1 MTVSTTSILRIR
13 RPQRKLRARIFRSP
27 TAVVSLVW
35 LIGLVLAS
43 LTAPLWLRYGPLEQD
58 LAAVLQGPSLAHLL
72 GTDEL
77 GRDILSRLV
86 TAAAPTLFVAVI
98 TPIVAIAVTVPVT
111 LWAARTR
118 RGEGVMNRVSEI
130 VLSLPGTVIILAFI
144 AAVGTNMPLV
154 MTAFGLLLFGAMYK
168 VFFGQAKSLHQQL
181 YVEAAAVDGVRPM
194 TASVRH
200 VLPNMSTT
208 VIVQFVL
215 LFGVG
220 IGLQAGLA
228 FIGLGPQPPEP
239 TWGGMVQTASRFIF
253 QQPWMMVPTGGIL
266 ALTLIAANALADVL
280 AGGTAM
286 PPPLV
291 ALRRRRRRTP
301 QTALAA
307 SAVADDLPMQGAADI
322 DDPAELAIIGD
333 ASIPSSNIDATR
345 SAVDA
350 PDVISI
356 AGLVGDE
363 AADTAWT
370 DDANVVD
377 DETRRVDAAA
387 SVPPALGELVVEDLV
402 IGVDG
407 GPALVTGV
415 SLRVRPG
422 AVMGLVGESGCG
434 KSVTSYA
441 LLGLLSPGLSV
452 RSGRIGWNGAD
463 LAHADEKTLQ
473 RVRGHEIAFISQEP
487 ARALDPMFTVGWQLA
502 AAIRRL
508 RGVRAAEAKRI
519 AQDLL
524 TDVGIVDPPRVL
536 KSFPH
541 QISGGM
547 AQRVAI
553 ALALAGRP
561 RLLIAD
567 EPTTALDVTIQAEIL
582 DLLRGLVA
590 DRGMSIILVTH
601 DLGVVADICD
611 DVSVMYA
618 GEIVETGSVRDVL
631 LRPEHP
637 YTMALIAADPHA
649 TLDVGGAARLASI
662 PGQVPLP
669 ASWTSGCR
677 FAPRC
682 RFARDECL
690 VTVPLDPRAAGD
702 GAVRCVRRDEVR
714 GRQHE
719 WRQPVAVGSG
729 R

>member
-1 MTVSTTSILRIR
+1 MTVSTTSIVRPR
-13 RPQRKLRARIFRSP
+13 RSERKLRLRVLRSP
-27 TAVVSLVW
+27 AAVISIIWLV
-35 LIGLVLAS
+35 GLVLAS
-43 LTAPLWLRYGPLEQD
+43 LTSPLWLRYGPLEQD
-58 LAAVLQGPSLAHLL
+58 LSVVLQGPSPAHLL

-86 TAAAPTLFVAVI
+86 TAAAPTIFIGLVV
-98 TPIVAIAVTVPVT
+98 PIVAVLVTIPIT
-111 LWAARTR
+111 LWAARSR
-118 RGEGVMNRVSEI
+118 RGEGAMNQVSEI

-154 MTAFGLLLFGAMYK
+154 MAAFGLLLFGAMYK
-168 VFFGQAKSLHQQL
+168 IFFGQAKSLHTQL
-181 YVEAAAVDGVRPM
+181 YVEAAAIDGVRPM
-194 TASVRH
+194 RASVRH

-220 IGLQAGLA
+220 IGMQAALA

-239 TWGGMVQTASRFIF
+239 TWGGMIQTASRFIF

-266 ALTLIAANALADVL
+266 ALTLIAANSLADVL
-280 AGGTAM
+280 AGGTAV

-291 ALRRRRRRTP
+291 ALRRRLRRAPATEV
-301 QTALAA
+301 AA
-307 SAVADDLPMQGAADI
+307 SAVADDLP
-322 DDPAELAIIGD
+322 
-333 ASIPSSNIDATR
+333 
-345 SAVDA
+345 V
-350 PDVISI
+350 
-356 AGLVGDE
+356 VGV
-363 AADTAWT
+363 T
-370 DDANVVD
+370 DDAAPESLDMIADASYPGSNADPLRDTAAPVD
-377 DETRRVDAAA
+377 VIAIPPLPTGEADEPTSGPATPGA
-387 SVPPALGELVVEDLV
+387 STSHEQLANDRQGLVVEDLV

-415 SLRVRPG
+415 SMRVRPG
-422 AVMGLVGESGCG
+422 TVMGLVGESGCG

-441 LLGLLSPGLSV
+441 LLGLLAPGLSV
-452 RSGRIGWNGAD
+452 RSGRIGWRDAD
-463 LAHADEKTLQ
+463 LAGATEKTLQ

-487 ARALDPMFTVGWQLA
+487 TRALDPMFTVGAQLA

-508 RGVRAAEAKRI
+508 RGVRRAEAKRI
-519 AQDLL
+519 ASQLL

-536 KSFPH
+536 KSYPH

-553 ALALAGRP
+553 ALALSGTP
-561 RLLIAD
+561 SLLVAD

-582 DLLRGLVA
+582 ALLRGLIA
-590 DRGMSIILVTH
+590 ERGMSIIIVTH

-618 GEIVETGSVRDVL
+618 GEIVETGTVRDVL

-637 YTMALIAADPHA
+637 YTMALLAADPHA
-649 TLDVGGAARLASI
+649 ILDLEGTARLASI

-669 ASWTSGCR
+669 GSWTTGCR
-677 FAPRC
+677 FAQRC

-690 VTVPLDPRAAGD
+690 VTVPLDPRAHGE
-702 GAVRCVRRDEVR
+702 GGVRCVRRDEVQ
-714 GRQHE
+714 GRQEE
-719 WRQPVAVGSG
+719 WRLPVTTGAG